1 MWTGRT
7 WPTPWWPDM
16 THTYA
21 IADERLQILLATPAH
36 AAAITACVRAVRGE
50 AYPNR
55 LLYRTDDLARA
66 ISQGRLMIA
75 IAVLPSTGQ
84 VVGMAALDC
93 SAYGPVAELGMVM
106 VLPSLR
112 RLHIADDLRGLLI
125 AQGQS
130 QGLRGVYTEVL
141 APATDAPPGNL
152 VGQTF
157 AEREGVSPCGVTL
170 GLWPSPDGGRQS
182 FVRYLR
188 PSAPGRVST
197 LCRLPAR
204 HQSLAAEILGR
215 LGYPVEFVA
224 DGVVSGNGAVHTL
237 HDPELSSW
245 VLDVSRIG
253 VDTASQL
260 LSVITQIQAN
270 PAVTCAHLELPLAQP
285 GAMALC
291 ELAEAQGFF
300 FSTLTPHAF
309 RDGPGLRLQWLAAP
323 IDPTQLALL
332 NPLAQRIA
340 HYQAQEQF
348 RVRPRASMI
357 AA

>member
-1 MWTGRT
+1 
-7 WPTPWWPDM
+7 M
-16 THTYA
+16 THTHVMTE
-21 IADERLQILLATPAH
+21 ERPQIHLATPAH

-55 LLYRTDDLARA
+55 LLYRTDDLALA
-66 ISQGRLMIA
+66 IGQGRLVIA
-75 IAVLPSTGQ
+75 IAALPSTGQ

-93 SAYGPVAELGMVM
+93 SPYGPVAELGMVM

-141 APATDAPPGNL
+141 APATDALPGTL

-170 GLWPSPDGGRQS
+170 GLWPGADGGRQS

-188 PSAPGRVST
+188 PSSPGRVST
-197 LCRLPAR
+197 LCRLPVR
-204 HQSLAAEILGR
+204 HQSLASEIFGC
-215 LGYPVEFVA
+215 LGYAVEFVA
-224 DGVVSGNGAVHTL
+224 DGVVSGTGAL
-237 HDPELSSW
+237 HALRDSNLSSW

-253 VDTASQL
+253 VDSVSQL
-260 LSVITQIQAN
+260 RSVITQIQAD
-270 PAVTCAHLELPLAQP
+270 PDVTCAHLELPLAQP
-285 GAMALC
+285 GAAALC

-309 RDGPGLRLQWLAAP
+309 KDGPGLRLQWLAAP

-332 NPLAQRIA
+332 NPLAKRIA
-340 HYQAQEQF
+340 HYLAQEQF
-348 RVRPRASMI
+348 RVGARASMI